1 MYLLPA
7 DFFFFLKEAPAK
19 GEPPSIGLRD
29 RKFTRGWVR
38 GLGSTAQIGLLSR
51 FWNTVAVKA
60 GDAAAQS
67 TRYKK
72 ISLSGLPLFQ
82 SPCQQLQKKTS
93 KLIRGVR
100 LSWVGTHISFLIQ
113 DNQLTDIH
121 YCRPEINWGY
131 SLISWKLD
139 FWKVLIL
146 LVSWGKTY
154 QLWGLI
160 NLLSS
165 SSSPCF
171 FSTPLQARVD
181 ILLGWLLWQTWILAE
196 LFLQCT
202 ALLHLTE
209 TWTVLLL
216 TPHHT

>member
-72 ISLSGLPLFQ
+72 ISLSGFPLFQ

-139 FWKVLIL
+139 FWKVLSL
-146 LVSWGKTY
+146 PVSWGTTY

-160 NLLSS
+160 NLLSRPLLAFS
-165 SSSPCF
+165 QLPCK
-171 FSTPLQARVD
+171 Q
-181 ILLGWLLWQTWILAE
+181 E
-196 LFLQCT
+196 
-202 ALLHLTE
+202 
-209 TWTVLLL
+209 WTYS
-216 TPHHT
+216 